1 MIGTEKCLRE
11 HFLVFVAG
19 YHWIVQLQLV
29 GHMDIS
35 QYAAVQ
41 LIECGP
47 MMGTVRCLLKQLVVF
62 VTGHRWIV
70 RLQLVGT
77 WTSHSMPQCNSWSVA
92 RVSPVLVV
100 LHNYVD
106 GPLG

>member
-47 MMGTVRCLLKQLVVF
+47 MMGTVRCLLK
-62 VTGHRWIV
+62 
-70 RLQLVGT
+70 
-77 WTSHSMPQCNSWSVA
+77 
-92 RVSPVLVV
+92 
-100 LHNYVD
+100 
-106 GPLG
+106 